1 MYPFSAAGGAG
12 GGENISAPKLPPL
25 FRREG
30 GSGLWTYADKYRRD
44 DIGGGGYLF
53 PSSF

>member
-1 MYPFSAAGGAG
+1 MYPFSAAGGR
-12 GGENISAPKLPPL
+12 GEGRTDLHPSFPL
-25 FRREG
+25 FSGGKG
-30 GSGLWTYADKYRRD
+30 GSGLWTYANKYRRD